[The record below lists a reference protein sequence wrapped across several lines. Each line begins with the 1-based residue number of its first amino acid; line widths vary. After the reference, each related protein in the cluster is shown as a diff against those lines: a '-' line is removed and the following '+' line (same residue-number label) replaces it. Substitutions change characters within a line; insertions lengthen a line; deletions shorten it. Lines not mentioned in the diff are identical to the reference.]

1 MKKIL
6 SLALVV
12 VLVVAMAAGCAPKNE
27 PAAAPPANEPATED
41 AAYKDGTYTAKGEA
55 DERGWTPEVTVVVK
69 DGKIVEA
76 KYDEARAMNKSEDA
90 EYIKSFKDAKNVDIV
105 AVYKQFGEAL
115 VAAQDAEKVAAVSGA
130 TGSFTNFKALA
141 AEAIAQAKDGDT
153 LKDGS
158 YKAVG
163 KTDERGW
170 TPYVT
175 ITVAEGKITAATYDE
190 SSSTAVVYKSQD
202 ENYKASFMKNKNV
215 DVAAAYEK
223 FGKDLVDA
231 QDITKVDVTGGATH
245 SGENFKAL
253 VEKALSQ
260 AK

>member
-12 VLVVAMAAGCAPKNE
+12 VLVVAMAAGCAQKSE
-27 PAAAPPANEPATED
+27 PATAPPANEPATGESG
-41 AAYKDGTYTAKGEA
+41 YKDGTYTAKGEA

-69 DGKIVEA
+69 DGKISEV

-90 EYIKSFKDAKNVDIV
+90 EYIKTFKDAKNVDIV
-105 AVYKQFGEAL
+105 SVYKQLGESL

-130 TGSFTNFKALA
+130 TTSSTNFKTLA
-141 AEAIAQAKDGDT
+141 AEAMAQAKDGDN
-153 LKDGS
+153 LKDGT
-158 YKAVG
+158 YKATG

-190 SSSTAVVYKSQD
+190 ASSSAVVYKSQD
-202 ENYKASFMKNKNV
+202 EAYKSSFKQIKNV
-215 DVAAAYEK
+215 DVAATYEK
-223 FGKDLVDA
+223 FANDLIA
-231 QDITKVDVTGGATH
+231 SQDITKVDVTGGATH
-245 SGENFKAL
+245 SGENFKTL

>member
-1 MKKIL
+1 MKKFFYF
-6 SLALVV
+6 ALVV
-12 VLVVAMAAGCAPKNE
+12 ALVVAMAAGCAPKNE
-27 PAAAPPANEPATED
+27 PAAAPPANEPATGEIG
-41 AAYKDGTYTAKGEA
+41 YKDGTYTAKGQA
-55 DERGWTPEVTVVVK
+55 DERGWTPEVTIVIK
-69 DGKIVEA
+69 DGKIAEV

-90 EYIKSFKDAKNVDIV
+90 EYIKAFKDSKNVDIV

-130 TGSFTNFKALA
+130 TGSFNNFKALA

-163 KTDERGW
+163 QTDERGW

-175 ITVAEGKITAATYDE
+175 ITVKEGKITAATYDE

-202 ENYKASFMKNKNV
+202 ENYKASFKNNKGV
-215 DVAAAYEK
+215 DVAAVFEK
-223 FGKDLVDA
+223 FGADLVAA

-253 VEKALSQ
+253 VEESLSQ

>member
-12 VLVVAMAAGCAPKNE
+12 VLVVALAAGCAPKSE
-27 PAAAPPANEPATED
+27 PAAAPPANEPTTGEV
-41 AAYKDGTYTAKGEA
+41 AYKDGTYTAKGEA

-69 DGKIVEA
+69 DGKISEA

-105 AVYKQFGEAL
+105 SVYKQLGESL

-130 TGSFTNFKALA
+130 TGSSTNFKTLA
-141 AEAIAQAKDGDT
+141 AEAIAQAKDGDK

-158 YKAVG
+158 YKATG

-190 SSSTAVVYKSQD
+190 SSSSAIVYKTQD
-202 ENYKASFMKNKNV
+202 KNYKASFKQIKNV
-215 DVAAAYEK
+215 DVPATYEK
-223 FGKDLVDA
+223 FGADLIA
-231 QDITKVDVTGGATH
+231 TQDITKVDVTGGATH

-253 VEKALSQ
+253 VEKALSE

>member
-12 VLVVAMAAGCAPKNE
+12 VLVVAMAAGCAPKSE
-27 PAAAPPANEPATED
+27 PAAAPPANEPATEG
-41 AAYKDGTYTAKGEA
+41 ATYKDGTYTAKGEA

-69 DGKIVEA
+69 DGKIAEV

-90 EYIKSFKDAKNVDIV
+90 NYVKSFKDAKNIDIV

-141 AEAIAQAKDGDT
+141 AEAIAKAKDGSA

-158 YKAVG
+158 YKATG

-202 ENYKASFMKNKNV
+202 ENYKASFKQVKNV

-223 FGKDLVDA
+223 FGKDLVAA
-231 QDITKVDVTGGATH
+231 QDIAKVDVTGGATH

-253 VEKALSQ
+253 VEKALSE